1 MFYVTFHEP
10 NNFNRDV
17 DVYFNNRYQ
26 KEWLQDPLVK
36 DIIQDIDHSELLSN
50 YAVESPVL
58 GIIPLTRISGSAKAL
73 ILMLKT
79 DRVIWGTACG
89 DSCAKWIDKISR
101 MKDITLFYEHPMKF
115 DCELD
120 AVCIDNNR
128 KIKNSDD
135 FMDCYLASKG
145 FDC

>member
-26 KEWLQDPLVK
+26 KEWLQDLLVK
-36 DIIQDIDHSELLSN
+36 DIIQDIDHSESLSN
-50 YAVESPVL
+50 YAVECPVL
-58 GIIPLTRISGSAKAL
+58 GIIPRTRIFGGTKAL

-89 DSCAKWIDKISR
+89 DSRS
-101 MKDITLFYEHPMKF
+101 
-115 DCELD
+115 
-120 AVCIDNNR
+120 
-128 KIKNSDD
+128 
-135 FMDCYLASKG
+135 
-145 FDC
+145 